1 MEGNQIKLTN
11 EDKKIMAL
19 AQIKR
24 KKAMWLPYLCSILM
38 LLIVGVHIFLK
49 EDMMIWGSGT
59 IILSILTNAYAM
71 YQIQSEKYIC
81 ERVFTANLRGIS
93 LNKMTEDDMDNINNN
108 ERVKISWRSYTHEL
122 IILILVCIQITAT
135 FSAILADKFL

>member
-11 EDKKIMAL
+11 EDKKIMEL
-19 AQIKR
+19 AQIKK

-38 LLIVGVHIFLK
+38 LLIAGVHILLK
-49 EDMMIWGSGT
+49 KDMMIWGSGS

-108 ERVKISWRSYTHEL
+108 ERIKISWRSYTHEL
-122 IILILVCIQITAT
+122 TILILMCIQITAT
-135 FSAILADKFL
+135 FSVMLAYKFL